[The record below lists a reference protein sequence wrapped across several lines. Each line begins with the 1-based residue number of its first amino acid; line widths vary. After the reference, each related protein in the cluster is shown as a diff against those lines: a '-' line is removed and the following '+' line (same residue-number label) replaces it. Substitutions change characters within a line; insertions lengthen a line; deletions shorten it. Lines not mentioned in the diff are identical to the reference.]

1 MLVVTSAIGL
11 YYYLRVMVVLYSTGE
26 PRPAPWSAPAGGV
39 VLAALAVALIWL
51 GVYPGPLI
59 ELIRAAVDGI

>member
-1 MLVVTSAIGL
+1 M
-11 YYYLRVMVVLYSTGE
+11 VMLYSTGE
-26 PRPAPWSAPAGGV
+26 PRRVAGRAPAGGV

-59 ELIRAAVDGI
+59 DLIRAAVGGVV